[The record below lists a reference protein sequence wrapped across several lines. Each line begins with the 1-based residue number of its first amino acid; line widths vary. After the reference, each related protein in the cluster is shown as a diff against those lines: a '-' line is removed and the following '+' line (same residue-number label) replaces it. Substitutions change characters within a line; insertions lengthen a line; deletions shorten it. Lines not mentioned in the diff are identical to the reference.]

1 LKDKTKHALFFAS
14 LALIGLGLSACATT
28 PSSGLAT
35 AVTDELTITDDP
47 VLAGDSAAR
56 RGDYESALTHYLLAI
71 NAQESPDPEVWF
83 RVGAVC
89 THIGKTE
96 QALRAYLNVVE
107 LNPEHAGGQEG
118 AGLELMA
125 LQAMDQAR
133 DYLVAAV
140 TVDPQR
146 WRSHNALGILA
157 DRDNDHAAAIEYF
170 QAALAINSN
179 SPMILN
185 NIGYSR
191 YLSGDLDQAAR
202 DFYRAT
208 GFRADYAPA
217 WSNLGLVYARQGW
230 YADAVNILSRAT
242 DKATAYN
249 QAGYI
254 ALNNGDLADAE
265 QLLSEAVRLSPS
277 YYKAAYGNLDVVRA
291 RMRSEGVHQGISS
304 PSPYSLSL
312 TRFARQ
318 AEMPRNAIRA
328 VLPAGLNVRGSGS
341 TDAAVVGFLQSG
353 DRVEVISDSQGWSYI
368 SYSSGVGS
376 SQAIGWV
383 LSRYLAAVPAV
394 GEG

>member
-1 LKDKTKHALFFAS
+1 MKDKTKHALFFAS
-14 LALIGLGLSACATT
+14 LALIALGLSACATT
-28 PSSGLAT
+28 PSSDLA
-35 AVTDELTITDDP
+35 AALTDDP
-47 VLAGDSAAR
+47 VLAGDNAAR
-56 RGDYESALTHYLLAI
+56 RGDYESALMHYLLAI
-71 NAQESPDPEVWF
+71 DAQETPDPEVWF

-133 DYLVAAV
+133 DHLVAAV
-140 TVDPQR
+140 TLDTQR
-146 WRSHNALGILA
+146 WRSYNALGILA
-157 DRDNDHAAAIEYF
+157 DRDDDYAAAIEHY
-170 QAALAINSN
+170 QAALAINST
-179 SPMILN
+179 SPVILN
-185 NIGYSR
+185 NVGYSR
-191 YLSGDLDQAAR
+191 YLSGDLEQAAR

-230 YADAVNILSRAT
+230 YADAVNILSRAM

-249 QAGYI
+249 DAGYI

-265 QLLSEAVRLSPS
+265 QLLSEAVRLSPT
-277 YYKAAYGNLDVVRA
+277 YYEAANENLDVVRA
-291 RMRSEGVHQGISS
+291 RMRSEGVHPGIS
-304 PSPYSLSL
+304 PNSLSL
-312 TRFARQ
+312 TRFAGQ
-318 AEMPRNAIRA
+318 VETPANSIR
-328 VLPAGLNVRGSGS
+328 VVMPAGLNVRGSGS
-341 TDAAVVGFLQSG
+341 VDAAVVGSLQFG

-368 SYSSGVGS
+368 SYSNGAGS
-376 SQAIGWV
+376 SPAVGWV
-383 LSRYLAAVPAV
+383 RSRYLIAVPVV